1 MPGLLKLLTAAVLG
15 LALAAA
21 PVAAQDIHIEPI
33 PPQVKPQWTPV
44 PNVPGVFYAPN
55 IPTDVFRHGSK
66 YYFYWEGYLYR
77 GSKPRGP
84 WKSVKQPPDWF
95 SAIDPALFKT
105 VKKEGAPAPPAPPA
119 GRRGRAHR
127 GHNPHPVGPGPT
139 GNGPAAATAGPR
151 KRRGASRAR
160 PAPQSDVSSASSSI
174 ARDRY
179 FSTDSWLLTTD
190 HKLARMKIP
199 PSPPFSKGGFKV
211 PL

>member
-1 MPGLLKLLTAAVLG
+1 MSVLLKLWTVTVLG

-44 PNVPGVFYAPN
+44 PNVPGAFYAPN

-66 YYFYWEGYLYR
+66 YYFYWQGYLYR
-77 GSKPRGP
+77 GSKARGP

-105 VKKEGAPAPPAPPA
+105 VKQEGAPTSFPPPAPPA
-119 GRRGRAHR
+119 GPSEGIIPIPSA
-127 GHNPHPVGPGPT
+127 PPGPT
-139 GNGPAAATAGPR
+139 GSGPAAATARPR

-160 PAPQSDVSSASSSI
+160 RFPQSDVRAVASCQ
-174 ARDRY
+174 
-179 FSTDSWLLTTD
+179 
-190 HKLARMKIP
+190 
-199 PSPPFSKGGFKV
+199 
-211 PL
+211 